1 MKREA
6 GIKTRPSMAWRK
18 TFVRGSA
25 LSALLLVGMGCRD
38 GYSTDDQPARSPS
51 DMTGDELLAEMNK
64 LGAQPHLGRAWR
76 YRLQPGCVLE
86 VTAGSVIGAGDQR
99 IVPLA
104 RASIETRVDA
114 TDKTYDVHVRQVGLT
129 DTTTDGSPVRVLEG
143 GKWTDSVAMRSLVQY
158 LQRRCLEVEAP
169 KP

>member
-1 MKREA
+1 VKRGA
-6 GIKTRPSMAWRK
+6 GIEKLPSVAWPNR
-18 TFVRGSA
+18 FVRGCALAGVLLISA
-25 LSALLLVGMGCRD
+25 GCRD
-38 GYSTDDQPARSPS
+38 GYSTDDQQERSPS
-51 DMTGDELLAEMNK
+51 DMTGDQLLHEMNK

-76 YRLQPGCVLE
+76 YRLRPGCVLE
-86 VTAGSVIGAGDQR
+86 VTVGSVIATSDHR

-114 TDKTYDVHVRQVGLT
+114 TDKTYDVHVRQVGTT
-129 DTTTDGSPVRVLEG
+129 DTTTDGTPVRVLEG
-143 GKWTDSVAMRSLVQY
+143 GKWTDSVAMRSLLQY